1 MEDIYKNF
9 EKTTLI
15 EYFNFSDYL
24 KNYLLYDKTNK
35 KVIKKF
41 KDGLK
46 GKIMIEFIG
55 LKPKHYA
62 FKLMIM
68 KKTKNKIKKR
78 LS

>member
-1 MEDIYKNF
+1 MIKQ
-9 EKTTLI
+9 
-15 EYFNFSDYL
+15 
-24 KNYLLYDKTNK
+24 
-35 KVIKKF
+35 IKKF
-41 KDGLK
+41 KDGLN

-78 LS
+78 